1 MAVVAEEFLGLYLKE
16 IGVKTPVSS
25 FFGAAATRTAID
37 SKQTPTVDE
46 AIIAEPSVHYA
57 PAEVVIPEAG
67 FPSTEVAEPTP
78 LISARTIETPD
89 AVQPTP
95 KVEVAVPDKT
105 VKTIPITPVS
115 DLKSLKLQT
124 LACTACELSAS
135 RNEVVFGSG
144 SGTSGIVFIGDSP
157 SRAEDLAGEP
167 MIGKKGELFV
177 QMLTSVGFV
186 REDVYVM
193 HGVKCRPSHGRDPKP
208 VEFAACEQWLVA
220 QLDLLKPRMI
230 CLLGRIVGQSLLNA
244 DLSLAE
250 LREKQHSFRGIP
262 VLVLDHPTFLLRV
275 PRHKARAWEDLNRL
289 KDFYE
294 SLPSDE

>member
-167 MIGKKGELFV
+167 MIGKK
-177 QMLTSVGFV
+177 
-186 REDVYVM
+186 R
-193 HGVKCRPSHGRDPKP
+193 
-208 VEFAACEQWLVA
+208 
-220 QLDLLKPRMI
+220 
-230 CLLGRIVGQSLLNA
+230 
-244 DLSLAE
+244 
-250 LREKQHSFRGIP
+250 
-262 VLVLDHPTFLLRV
+262 
-275 PRHKARAWEDLNRL
+275 
-289 KDFYE
+289 
-294 SLPSDE
+294 